1 MDAVI
6 TPIARLDGD
15 ALAPLIREAVEDGYG
30 FVQTLWDEYESG
42 KNRFD
47 TPGAALLG
55 VYESGRLIGVGGV
68 QQDPYLKRA
77 DAGRVR
83 HVYVLREFRRHGV
96 GKQLLEALIAHARQ
110 HFDLLTLRTN
120 TEAAAAFYV
129 ALGFSDAPEGR
140 DATHWMRL
148 ND

>member
-6 TPIARLDGD
+6 AQIARLDGD
-15 ALAPLIREAVEDGYG
+15 TLAPLIREAVEDGYD

-47 TPGAALLG
+47 TSGAVLLG
-55 VYESGRLIGVGGV
+55 VYEGGRLIGVGGV

-96 GKQLLEALIAHARQ
+96 GRQLLEALIEHARG

-120 TEAAAAFYV
+120 TKAAAAFYV
-129 ALGFSDAPEGR
+129 AIGFSDAPVVR